1 VAKQRVCAVT
11 GSRAEYGLLYPL
23 LRALQQDAEF
33 ELSIIATGTH
43 LSPAFG
49 LTYKA
54 IESDGFTIDAK
65 VEMLISS
72 DAPIGI
78 AKSVGLGVIGL
89 ADALE
94 RLAPDMVMVL
104 GDRYESFAAAQA
116 AMFLRIPLVHLC
128 GGDSTEGAIDEAIRH
143 SITKMA
149 CMHFVTHEV
158 AARRV
163 RQMGEDPDYVFNV
176 GSTGLD
182 ARRFFPQLD
191 RETLARRLDFE
202 FRAHNLLVT
211 FHPVTLAGDLGL
223 NQLEELLRALD
234 SLGDEYAIMFTG
246 ANADA
251 AGSTVMKRLLEFAE
265 TRARARVYTSLGQ
278 QLYYSAIAQV
288 DAVVGNSSSGLYEV
302 PSFHKPTVD
311 IGERQLGRVA
321 AASVIHCEPK
331 ADEIAAAIGRALT
344 MDCSAAVNPY
354 GDGESVKRITSVLR
368 LAVDK
373 GKLLRKRFNWT
384 SGE

>member
-1 VAKQRVCAVT
+1 MAKQRVCAVT

>member
-1 VAKQRVCAVT
+1 MAKRRICIVT
-11 GSRAEYGLLYPL
+11 GSRAEYGLLYPVM
-23 LRALQQDAEF
+23 RALQQDAGF
-33 ELSIIATGTH
+33 ELSIVVTGMH
-43 LSPAFG
+43 LSPTFG
-49 LTYKA
+49 LTSKV

-65 VEMLISS
+65 VEMLLSS
-72 DAPIGI
+72 DTPIGI

-104 GDRYESFAAAQA
+104 GDRYETFAAAQA

-149 CMHFVTHEV
+149 CMHFVTHEE
-158 AARRV
+158 AANRIL
-163 RQMGEDPDYVFNV
+163 QMGEEPDRIFNV

-182 ARRFFPQLD
+182 ALRCFPPLD
-191 RETLARRLDFE
+191 REALASRLDFE

-211 FHPVTLAGDLGL
+211 FHPVTLAGDLGME
-223 NQLEELLRALD
+223 QLEELMQALD
-234 SLGDEYAIMFTG
+234 GLGEKFGILITG
-246 ANADA
+246 PNADA
-251 AGSTVMKRLLEFAE
+251 AGRAVMKRLMEFA
-265 TRARARVYTSLGQ
+265 ASHAHAKVYTSLGQ
-278 QLYYSAIAQV
+278 QLYYSAITQV

-311 IGERQLGRVA
+311 IGERQRGRVA

-331 ADEIAAAIGRALT
+331 AVSIAAAIEQALT
-344 MDCSAAVNPY
+344 MDCAGTVNPY
-354 GDGESVKRITSVLR
+354 GDGESVKRIMAVLR
-368 LAVDK
+368 RAPDRTE
-373 GKLLRKRFNWT
+373 LLQKRFNRT
-384 SGE
+384 TEA